1 MASRPLTSC
10 QPASL
15 ASAALRASRL
25 SFESMGNPRDEP
37 QISIMKYNSVAPK
50 RRKADAEPADAESLR
65 RLP

>member
-1 MASRPLTSC
+1 
-10 QPASL
+10 
-15 ASAALRASRL
+15 
-25 SFESMGNPRDEP
+25 MGNPRDEP